1 MALSNYL
8 IELFNFNIM
17 NPKILNFLR
26 LIPLGLVVSAL
37 MMAHFHA
44 GIRALNPLTGYQLW
58 PKVSKRQFLWGLI
71 LLGIIELVN
80 RFITAT

>member
-1 MALSNYL
+1 MALRYYFISFFKLY
-8 IELFNFNIM
+8 IM
-17 NPKILNFLR
+17 NSKILNFFR

-37 MMAHFHA
+37 MMAYFQA

-71 LLGIIELVN
+71 LLGVIEIVN
-80 RFITAT
+80 WIT

>member
-1 MALSNYL
+1 LALSSYL
-8 IELFNFNIM
+8 IDLFNFNIM

-37 MMAHFHA
+37 MMAYFQA

-58 PKVSKRQFLWGLI
+58 PKVSKRQFFWGLL
-71 LLGIIELVN
+71 LLGIIEIVN
-80 RFITAT
+80 WIT